1 MTARNDAKARSGPTP
16 PAEEEIVAGEPRGP
30 RPPRFLRVDKPAREI
45 RSSADTVPASGY
57 ATSLGGARFSDV
69 EHGRDGF
76 FGGVEHSR
84 EAGEGRPDAA
94 PLRSPADRGRRP

>member
-1 MTARNDAKARSGPTP
+1 MTTTDDAKVPGGPP
-16 PAEEEIVAGEPRGP
+16 PSAEDEIVEGEPRGP

-57 ATSLGGARFSDV
+57 ATSLGGARFSDT
-69 EHGRDGF
+69 EQGRDGF

-84 EAGEGRPDAA
+84 EAGKGRPDAA